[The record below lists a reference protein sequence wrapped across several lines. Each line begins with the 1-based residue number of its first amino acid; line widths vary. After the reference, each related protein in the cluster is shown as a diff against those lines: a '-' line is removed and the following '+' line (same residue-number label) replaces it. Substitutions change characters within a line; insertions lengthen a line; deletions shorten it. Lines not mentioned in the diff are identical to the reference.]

1 MKDPNL
7 LVFIDSG
14 SMNVQNVATVS
25 DLPPQNEWPRMVVNS
40 LSPGNPRHG
49 TEVNQGNLRHG
60 TIIND
65 NRWRDMKRHIQF
77 SPPANPIPFLPMD
90 DNEPVPNKTIR
101 LAQQKQMVTCST
113 HYAKDASSESV
124 ATPSTSKSGHN
135 FLPSNPFVAIENVA
149 GETNEGGLEVK
160 SEVLD
165 NSVTMPDATVS
176 VEGKPLV
183 TDLNVLRQLAINSSP
198 RVVLKDVMKRSL
210 DEIYNDTMRAKSNNP
225 CQAATATASAS
236 NPQISD
242 HSMPPVKQEATSPRR
257 KLTLLKTYPVPVHLT
272 SCKSEIV
279 SSPSKTYIS
288 PTEQSIYVQT
298 SNHNVQHCNSSGM
311 DTTSESDI
319 KIEQNVYVK
328 AGNQSIRCSLVEVPT
343 TSLPSLNNLQNIN
356 TQAKNLSDSVQAAAT
371 SQSDI
376 KTESVICIDDD
387 DPPKDKPQSEFAQ
400 ALQSRYADTFRS
412 RVFYTN
418 DSEGK
423 LAQLANIG
431 TKPQP
436 QVNMGVKLQPQV
448 NIGTKPQPQ
457 VNIGTKPQPQVN
469 IGTKPQPQVNIGVRQ
484 QLQVNMGVRP
494 QAQVNIVTKP
504 QPQVNKGVRQQLQV
518 GIGAKPQFQHAQ
530 IEKTSKLNESVPA
543 CSERSNNII
552 TTSQRSLHI
561 VENSLQRVNAPV
573 ASQKMPILRELLPT
587 HQPNPV
593 STSTVRALHS
603 SLVVR
608 QKFSSQTPAI
618 IPVTNLQTLNNQQ
631 RVRPNFTTPKTA
643 TNFSGYANV
652 CKEQVQVNTSRSQKN
667 VTGVSSYTNASVNLY
682 SNTPQ
687 DKSPQINEVTSSS
700 DAKSASGVNSN
711 KGPTEKPNES
721 VQLGKQSE
729 SVQSKSTNKTV
740 SNPVKSNSG
749 QKKSDITSETID
761 LCSDDENDKDD
772 DEVQITGVTQTDSIP
787 LQSRLTVQ
795 KIGDVVFENI
805 AIVRN
810 KDYESDSDSVE
821 IID

>member
-14 SMNVQNVATVS
+14 SMNVQNVGTVN
-25 DLPPQNEWPRMVVNS
+25 DHLPENWRHGTVVNDPA
-40 LSPGNPRHG
+40 PGNMRHG
-49 TEVNQGNLRHG
+49 TEVSPGNLRHG

-65 NRWRDMKRHIQF
+65 NRWRDMKRHIQL
-77 SPPANPIPFLPMD
+77 SPTANPILFLPMD

-101 LAQQKQMVTCST
+101 LAQQKQMVTCNT
-113 HYAKDASSESV
+113 HYAKDTSSAGV
-124 ATPSTSKSGHN
+124 ATPSTSKAGHN

-149 GETNEGGLEVK
+149 GETNEGGMEVK

-176 VEGKPLV
+176 GKGKPRV

-225 CQAATATASAS
+225 SQAAAATASAS

-311 DTTSESDI
+311 DATSESDI

-328 AGNQSIRCSLVEVPT
+328 AGDQSIRCSLVEVPT

-356 TQAKNLSDSVQAAAT
+356 SQAKNLSDSVQAAAT
-371 SQSDI
+371 SRSDI

-387 DPPKDKPQSEFAQ
+387 EPPKNKPQSELAQ

-412 RVFYTN
+412 HVIN
-418 DSEGK
+418 VGK
-423 LAQLANIG
+423 SAQ
-431 TKPQP
+431 
-436 QVNMGVKLQPQV
+436 QVNMGTQPQ
-448 NIGTKPQPQ
+448 P
-457 VNIGTKPQPQVN
+457 
-469 IGTKPQPQVNIGVRQ
+469 
-484 QLQVNMGVRP
+484 QVNMGVRP

-504 QPQVNKGVRQQLQV
+504 QPQVNIGVRPQAQANTGVRPQAQVNIVTKPQPQVNMGIRQQLQV
-518 GIGAKPQFQHAQ
+518 GIGAKPQFQHAH
-530 IEKTSKLNESVPA
+530 IEKTSKSSESVPA
-543 CSERSNNII
+543 CSERSNNTI
-552 TTSQRSLHI
+552 TSQRSLRI
-561 VENSLQRVNAPV
+561 VENSLQRVNPPV
-573 ASQKMPILRELLPT
+573 AGQKTPILRELLPT
-587 HQPNPV
+587 RQPGPNPV

-608 QKFSSQTPAI
+608 QKLPSQTPAI

-711 KGPTEKPNES
+711 KGPTGKPNES

-729 SVQSKSTNKTV
+729 SVQSKSTNTTV
-740 SNPVKSNSG
+740 SNPVKSNLG